1 MCRRLRDDWRLPYR
15 SCHTRLRFEQETDK
29 FLMKHPLHIIATLG
43 IAAYL
48 YGELAAHVYPFVLLP
63 HLGLSLQ
70 VMPLTF
76 FAAVQAGTNFGWRLG
91 LLMFFA
97 TPLIRWS
104 FEQVGVLTGAA
115 YGAYHYLGM
124 LGPKLGAVPLLIPVA
139 WFIMIYPSYL
149 VSSLIV
155 DGQPFP
161 QKKDIKRLGTRAV
174 IAVVV
179 MTAWS
184 AVMDQRMLQAGFW
197 VWEQGGS
204 YFGVPG
210 IISPLFF
217 LKLLRCISFLV
228 CSNAGSNRP

>member
-1 MCRRLRDDWRLPYR
+1 
-15 SCHTRLRFEQETDK
+15 
-29 FLMKHPLHIIATLG
+29 MKHPLRIIATLG
-43 IAAYL
+43 LAAYV
-48 YGELAAHVYPFVLLP
+48 YGELATYVYPFVLLP

-76 FAAVQAGTNFGWRLG
+76 FAAMHDGTNFGWRDG

-97 TPLIRWS
+97 TPLVRWS
-104 FEQVGVLTGAA
+104 FEQVGVLTEAA

-124 LGPKLGAVPLLIPVA
+124 LGPKLGAVPLLIPVV
-139 WFIMIYPSYL
+139 WFMMIYPSYL
-149 VSSLIV
+149 VPSVIV

-161 QKKDIKRLGTRAV
+161 QKTDMKRLGTRAV
-174 IAVVV
+174 IAIVV

-197 VWEQGGS
+197 IWEQGGS

-210 IISPLFF
+210 IISPVCF
-217 LKLLRCISFLV
+217 LKLLRCISLLV
-228 CSNAGSNRP
+228 CCSSGSNRP